1 MGLNAMQE
9 RFCLEYAADARSN
22 ATRAAIVAGYSEKT
36 AYSQASRL
44 LKSVEV
50 KARVRELRQQ
60 ALLESGFDKESLRVA
75 VMRELTRIGF
85 SDVTDVV
92 QISPAKQDSKC
103 DDEVLSANKDSNR
116 NEVLSAKEDSNRNEV
131 LSALAAQNGGQRM
144 LDFGHTLV
152 SPTPCLSQD
161 VTAAIKGIKLNTG
174 KDGIVVGIE
183 VDMYDKLQAL
193 KLLAEVA
200 GVTKGDAVEVTVNVG
215 DELENARRR
224 ARGVMTEADSEAGG
238 ADG

>member
-60 ALLESGFDKESLRVA
+60 ALLQSGFDKETLRVA

-92 QISPAKQDSKC
+92 QISP
-103 DDEVLSANKDSNR
+103 
-116 NEVLSAKEDSNRNEV
+116 AKEDSNRNEV

-174 KDGIVVGIE
+174 KDGIVLGIE
-183 VDMYDKLQAL
+183 VDMYDKMQAL

-224 ARGVMTEADSEAGG
+224 ARGVMTDADATEAGG

>member
-9 RFCLEYAADARSN
+9 RFCLEYAADAKSN
-22 ATRAAIVAGYSEKT
+22 ATRAAVTSGYSAKT

-50 KARVRELRQQ
+50 KARIRELRQQ

-92 QISPAKQDSKC
+92 QISPAKKDSTK
-103 DDEVLSANKDSNR
+103 KDSNGDD
-116 NEVLSAKEDSNRNEV
+116 EVLSAKEDSNRDEV

>member
-22 ATRAAIVAGYSEKT
+22 ATRAAIAAGYSEKT

-50 KARVRELRQQ
+50 KARIRELRQQ

-92 QISPAKQDSKC
+92 QISPD
-103 DDEVLSANKDSNR
+103 
-116 NEVLSAKEDSNRNEV
+116 KEDSNRDEV

-144 LDFGHTLV
+144 LDFNEVLV

-161 VTAAIKGIKLNTG
+161 VTAAIRSIKLETTKAG
-174 KDGIVVGIE
+174 RVIGIE
-183 VDMYDKLQAL
+183 VDMYDKMQAL

-224 ARGVMTEADSEAGG
+224 ARGVMTEADVEADSEAGG